1 MQRARIVVK
10 VGSSSLTDPL
20 SGLLSPDK
28 VRMVAGQ
35 LAAILPGASHEVV
48 LVSSGAIAAGRARL
62 GWSATRTLPE
72 KQAASAVGQSL
83 LIEMYQREFA
93 CQGRVVA
100 QILLTRSD
108 MEDRR
113 RFVNIRN
120 TFETLLGANVLP
132 IVNENDTVSV
142 NEIRFGDNDSLAA
155 LVAILIC
162 AQHLILLT
170 DIDGLYTEDPRS
182 DPQARRIVEVANI
195 DDHVRTLGGA
205 SGSSVGTGGMR
216 TKIRA
221 AEMATASGVTVS
233 IASAGE
239 PDVIRRLL
247 LGDQIGTRFAARQD
261 RLNARRSW
269 LAHGSRSVGRLFM
282 DEGAV
287 SALRRSGG
295 SLLAPGI
302 ERIEGQFDEGA
313 IVDLMDPRGKC
324 IGKGIVSFSAHDLE
338 YFTTLR
344 SKRDQLRGLPE
355 VVHRNDMALLP
366 Q

>member
-1 MQRARIVVK
+1 MQRTRIVVK

-20 SGLLSPDK
+20 SGLLSLDR
-28 VRMVAGQ
+28 VHMVADQ
-35 LAAILPGASHEVV
+35 LAAILPDPSYEVI

-62 GWSATRTLPE
+62 GWNATRTLPE

-93 CQGRVVA
+93 CQARIVA

-120 TFETLLGANVLP
+120 TLETLLTANVLP

-142 NEIRFGDNDSLAA
+142 NEIRFGDNDTLAA
-155 LVAILIC
+155 LVAMLIC

-182 DPQARRIVEVANI
+182 DPQARRIVEVTNI
-195 DDHVRTLGGA
+195 DSYVRTLGGD

-221 AEMATASGVTVS
+221 AEMATASGIAVS
-233 IASAGE
+233 IAAAGE
-239 PDVIRRLL
+239 PNVIQRLL
-247 LGDQIGTRFAARQD
+247 LGEAVGTRFVARKD
-261 RLNARRSW
+261 RLNARQSW
-269 LAHGSRSVGRLFM
+269 LAHGSRSTGRLFV

-287 SALRRSGG
+287 NALRTAGG

-313 IVDLMDPRGKC
+313 IVDLMDSHGEC
-324 IGKGIVSFSAHDLE
+324 IGKGIVSLSANDLA
-338 YFTTLR
+338 YFVTMR
-344 SKRDQLRGLPE
+344 SNRDQLRGLPE
-355 VVHRNDMALLP
+355 VVHRNDMALLS
-366 Q
+366 

>member
-20 SGLLSPDK
+20 SGLLSIAR
-28 VRMVAGQ
+28 VRTVANLLTAL
-35 LAAILPGASHEVV
+35 LADPAYEVI

-62 GWSATRTLPE
+62 GWSAARTLPE

-93 CQGRVVA
+93 EQERIVA

-120 TFETLLGANVLP
+120 TFETLLTANVLP

-182 DPQARRIVEVANI
+182 APQARRIAEVAQI
-195 DDHVRTLGGA
+195 DSYVRSLGGA
-205 SGSSVGTGGMR
+205 AGSSVGTGGMR
-216 TKIRA
+216 TKIHA
-221 AEMATASGVTVS
+221 AEMATASG
-233 IASAGE
+233 IAVAIAAVDE
-239 PDVIRRLL
+239 PDVIRRLV
-247 LGDQIGTRFAARQD
+247 LGEEIGTRFVARKD
-261 RLNARRSW
+261 RLNARQSW
-269 LAHGSRSVGRLFM
+269 LAHGARSVGRLFV
-282 DEGAV
+282 DEGAA
-287 SALRRSGG
+287 SALRTAGS
-295 SLLAPGI
+295 SLLAPGV

-313 IVDLMDPRGKC
+313 IVDLIDLHGER
-324 IGKGIVSFSAHDLE
+324 IGKGIVSMSAHDLE
-338 YFTTLR
+338 YFINIRTN
-344 SKRDQLRGLPE
+344 RDQLRGLPE
-355 VVHRNDMALLP
+355 VVHRNDMTLLS
-366 Q
+366 